1 MFTGVRAPLAVFPRL
16 RCRTLSPEE
25 RLKLLRIWE
34 TTVISYS
41 YTSSFTDTS
50 LRAAETRARLD
61 ALARLLDSAVRVP
74 GTNIRFGADALLNL
88 IPGVGTLTSKGMSAY
103 LIWEAHRLGVPMST
117 LLRMAGNVGVDFV
130 ISAILVLGWVGDV
143 FFRSNLRNMAL
154 LRRHLDQ
161 VHPVTKPFQG

>member
-1 MFTGVRAPLAVFPRL
+1 MT
-16 RCRTLSPEE
+16 
-25 RLKLLRIWE
+25 
-34 TTVISYS
+34 SYS
-41 YTSSFTDTS
+41 YVTSPIDAS

-61 ALARLLDSAVRVP
+61 TLARFLDSAVRVP
-74 GTNIRFGADALLNL
+74 GTSIRFGADALLNV

-103 LIWEAHRLGVPMST
+103 LIWEACRLGVPMPT

-130 ISAILVLGWVGDV
+130 ISVVPVVGWVGDV

-161 VHPVTKPFQG
+161 VHPVARPCQG